1 MTKKF
6 RIPKT
11 VASAKIVCKKLCDEH
26 HIGIYFDDKFGN
38 FGNTWNQCI
47 HGKSIECSRFNEWNS
62 DLLVFSVMHEL
73 GHRHYDGVGEFFR
86 MNGFVREFMCWKY
99 AIKLYME
106 TFGVNISIKQARYMM
121 DCLDS
126 YIPDY
131 NQKKANDY
139 NCMGADYID
148 QIESP
153 FWCPISKKVRR

>member
-1 MTKKF
+1 MKF

-11 VASAKIVCKKLCDEH
+11 IASAKIVCKKLCDEH
-26 HIGIYFDDKFGN
+26 HIGISFDDKFGN

-47 HGKSIECSRFNEWNS
+47 YGKSIECSRFNEWNG

-73 GHRHYDGVGEFFR
+73 GHLHYDGIEKFGR

-106 TFGVNISIKQARYMM
+106 TFGVNISVKQARYMM
-121 DCLDS
+121 DCLNS

-131 NQKKANDY
+131 NKKGTNDY
-139 NCMGADYID
+139 NCMQFETQKDYRN
-148 QIESP
+148 
-153 FWCPISKKVRR
+153 VRNT